1 MEDNIF
7 IADCCLKQEVK
18 KFSDFLAQKPLTD
31 REVLLICV
39 YQFTMTI
46 LIDIALI
53 RFQMTYLGLFWLLEN
68 IISNKFILLGALFL
82 NSLIL
87 IQLVEVIMEF
97 IHTLRCKCEYRYYFY
112 RRCYFYH
119 NED

>member
-7 IADCCLKQEVK
+7 IADCCLKQQIK
-18 KFSDFLAQKPLTD
+18 NFSDLLGRKRLTD
-31 REVLLICV
+31 REALLLCA
-39 YQFTMTI
+39 YQIAMNI
-46 LIDIALI
+46 MIDIAII
-53 RFQMTYLGLFWLLEN
+53 RFKLTYLGLFWLLEN
-68 IISNKFILLGALFL
+68 IFSNKLILLGALFL
-82 NSLIL
+82 NSLII
-87 IQLVEVIMEF
+87 IQVVECIKEF

>member
-1 MEDNIF
+1 MEDRIF

-18 KFSDFLAQKPLTD
+18 KISDFLAQKPLTD
-31 REVLLICV
+31 REALLLCA
-39 YQFTMTI
+39 YQIAMNI
-46 LIDIALI
+46 MIDIAII
-53 RFQMTYLGLFWLLEN
+53 RFNLTYLGLFWLLEN
-68 IISNKFILLGALFL
+68 IFPNKFILLGGLFL

-97 IHTLRCKCEYRYYFY
+97 IHTLRCKCDNRY
-112 RRCYFYH
+112 YFYH